1 MGRMRDSFSPYW
13 QSIQDALFPDL
24 EQALGGP
31 LTPLTAKQQQLAQ
44 TLEVIRIKQWI
55 PASQAPAAG
64 RPAPTASSA
73 GYRSHRRRRQAP
85 IVGTGSGPTRRPH
98 APNNGP
104 GAPRRYATRATAP
117 SSPHP
122 PAACRQ
128 DRPRMQRL
136 STTAPSIRPIRT
148 QSTPS
153 DTFLVNPPST
163 ARFADLRQNDR
174 QRPLA
179 PSADRRRRAGR
190 RTPAGQLTSRTEP
203 SPRRVGP
210 AVLTHQQPQP
220 PSRTLP
226 VMILTATSPIDGW
239 RTLLQH
245 HDIVTGEAIVAGN
258 VLEERHRAARR
269 LCDRVRFG

>member
-1 MGRMRDSFSPYW
+1 MLVALRAAAVPATREDA
-13 QSIQDALFPDL
+13 SIEAF
-24 EQALGGP
+24 
-31 LTPLTAKQQQLAQ
+31 
-44 TLEVIRIKQWI
+44 
-55 PASQAPAAG
+55 SQAPAAG

-85 IVGTGSGPTRRPH
+85 IVGTGPGPTPRPH
-98 APNNGP
+98 APSNRP

-136 STTAPSIRPIRT
+136 PTTAPSSRPIRT

-163 ARFADLRQNDR
+163 ARLADLRQNDR

-179 PSADRRRRAGR
+179 PSADTRRRAGR
-190 RTPAGQLTSRTEP
+190 RTQPDNSPHAPSRPRAEQDLQSSRT
-203 SPRRVGP
+203 SS
-210 AVLTHQQPQP
+210 
-220 PSRTLP
+220 PSR
-226 VMILTATSPIDGW
+226 
-239 RTLLQH
+239 
-245 HDIVTGEAIVAGN
+245 
-258 VLEERHRAARR
+258 RA
-269 LCDRVRFG
+269 VRCPS